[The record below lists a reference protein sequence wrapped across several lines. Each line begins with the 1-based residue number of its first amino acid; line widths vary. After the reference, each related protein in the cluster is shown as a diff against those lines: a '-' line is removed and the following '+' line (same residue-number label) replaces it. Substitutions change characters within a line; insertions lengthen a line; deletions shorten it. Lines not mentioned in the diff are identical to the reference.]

1 MTVIVDTGVLLAA
14 ADHDDADHAAC
25 AAVLR
30 ENRGNLVV
38 PGPVVPETAWQIERN
53 LGPRSEVGFLRLIT
67 TGELHV
73 ADLTVSDYERCI
85 TLIETYDDLVLGLVD
100 ASIVTVAENNGT
112 VAITSSCVGLEAR
125 DPSRCPHATH
135 GSSLLRSHR

>member
-30 ENRGNLVV
+30 QHRGNLVV

-53 LGPRSEVGFLRLIT
+53 LGPRSEAGFLRLIT
-67 TGELHV
+67 TGEFHV
-73 ADLTVSDYERCI
+73 ADLTLVDYERCI
-85 TLIETYDDLVLGLVD
+85 TLIETYHELGLGLVD
-100 ASIVTVAENNGT
+100 ASVVTVAENHGT
-112 VAITSSCVGLEAR
+112 VTIATLNDR
-125 DPSRCPHATH
+125 DFRVVRPSHAAAFE
-135 GSSLLRSHR
+135 LIP